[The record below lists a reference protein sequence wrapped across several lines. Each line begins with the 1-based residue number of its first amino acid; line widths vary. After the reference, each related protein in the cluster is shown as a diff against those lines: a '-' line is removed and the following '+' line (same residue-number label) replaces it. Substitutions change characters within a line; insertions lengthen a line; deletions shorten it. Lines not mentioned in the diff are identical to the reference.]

1 MTWMTKELTL
11 DLLAI
16 GQDFLRRC
24 AEAINNQPQQEISEI
39 SETSDN
45 RHPADTVPETPQP
58 EPEPAPHPEPE
69 PAPQPEPEPAPQPE
83 PQPEPA
89 APTSEDIHSKAQTL
103 LRTIVQTEGTDWVTG
118 TLFPKYGVQSLNDVP
133 ADQLPELVAD
143 AKAHKGD

>member
-1 MTWMTKELTL
+1 MTWMTKNLTL

-24 AEAINNQPQQEISEI
+24 AEAINNQPQQETSETV
-39 SETSDN
+39 ETSDN

-58 EPEPAPHPEPE
+58 EPA
-69 PAPQPEPEPAPQPE
+69 PE

-89 APTSEDIHSKAQTL
+89 PEPQLQEATPTHEDLHSEAQTL
-103 LRTIVQTEGTDWVTG
+103 LRTIVQAEGTDWVTG

-133 ADQLPELVAD
+133 ANRLSDLVAD
-143 AKAHKGD
+143 AKTHKGD

>member
-24 AEAINNQPQQEISEI
+24 AEAINNQPQQETSEI

-58 EPEPAPHPEPE
+58 EPAPTT
-69 PAPQPEPEPAPQPE
+69 
-83 PQPEPA
+83 QPEPA
-89 APTSEDIHSKAQTL
+89 APTSEDIHSEAQTL
-103 LRTIVQTEGTDWVTG
+103 LRIIVQTEGTDWVTG

>member
-1 MTWMTKELTL
+1 MTWMTKNLTL

-24 AEAINNQPQQEISEI
+24 AEAINNQPQQE
-39 SETSDN
+39 TSDN

-58 EPEPAPHPEPE
+58 EPA
-69 PAPQPEPEPAPQPE
+69 PE

-89 APTSEDIHSKAQTL
+89 PEPQLQEANPTHEDLHSEAQTL
-103 LRTIVQTEGTDWVTG
+103 LRTIVQAEGADWVTG

-133 ADQLPELVAD
+133 ANRLSDLVAD
-143 AKAHKGD
+143 AKTHKGD

>member
-39 SETSDN
+39 SEISETSDN
-45 RHPADTVPETPQP
+45 RHPADTVPETTQ
-58 EPEPAPHPEPE
+58 PEPAPTT
-69 PAPQPEPEPAPQPE
+69 QPE
-83 PQPEPA
+83 A
-89 APTSEDIHSKAQTL
+89 AATTNEDLHSEAQTL
-103 LRTIVQTEGTDWVTG
+103 LRTIVQAEGTDWVTG

-133 ADQLPELVAD
+133 ANQLSDLVAD